1 MLQLIN
7 KKKIYFYIFSFLIL
21 STVTNQKFISNLKKF
36 FLVQKI
42 SIEVNDDQVDKK
54 ILKKTNFVLEK
65 NIFFLN
71 EKEIIK
77 NLDNLNFLET
87 IKINKSYPATINIK
101 AKVTQLLAITF
112 LNQSKYFIG
121 SNGKFISSKNIT
133 NKNELPIIF
142 GKFEAIDYISLQ
154 QKIHKFG
161 INNKIV
167 KYYFHKNKRWD
178 LYFENNNLVK
188 LPSKNIDD
196 ALKIYKK
203 FIQNNKSLYNIIIDL
218 RIPNRMIVKYE

>member
-1 MLQLIN
+1 M
-7 KKKIYFYIFSFLIL
+7 
-21 STVTNQKFISNLKKF
+21 
-36 FLVQKI
+36 
-42 SIEVNDDQVDKK
+42 
-54 ILKKTNFVLEK
+54 
-65 NIFFLN
+65 
-71 EKEIIK
+71 
-77 NLDNLNFLET
+77 
-87 IKINKSYPATINIK
+87 
-101 AKVTQLLAITF
+101 TQLLAITF

-178 LYFENNNLVK
+178 LYFENNILIK
-188 LPSKNIDD
+188 LPNQNLNNAIN
-196 ALKIYKK
+196 IYKNFK
-203 FIQNNKSLYNIIIDL
+203 KENDIEKNKTIDL
-218 RIPNRMIVKYE
+218 RVKNRIIVNNEK